1 MRLII
6 RTLDY
11 EEVLVLCL
19 LTITRSLQLTTTRP
33 KIHLIRLVVV
43 MSNSEVN
50 GDIDSLAASSASKYG
65 TKFKLMTRT
74 DQIHELQ
81 TLIRDAE
88 TSRSHFKASFD

>member
-1 MRLII
+1 MI
-6 RTLDY
+6 
-11 EEVLVLCL
+11 
-19 LTITRSLQLTTTRP
+19 
-33 KIHLIRLVVV
+33 
-43 MSNSEVN
+43 NSEVN

-88 TSRSHFKASFD
+88 TSRSHFKASFKV

>member
-1 MRLII
+1 M
-6 RTLDY
+6 T
-11 EEVLVLCL
+11 
-19 LTITRSLQLTTTRP
+19 
-33 KIHLIRLVVV
+33 
-43 MSNSEVN
+43 NSEVN

-88 TSRSHFKASFD
+88 TSRSHFKASFRTVSPLMHDICHYQ

>member
-1 MRLII
+1 MGSNDKSLTSSLISRPKKI
-6 RTLDY
+6 
-11 EEVLVLCL
+11 
-19 LTITRSLQLTTTRP
+19 QLTLLP
-33 KIHLIRLVVV
+33 VIMI
-43 MSNSEVN
+43 NSEVN

-88 TSRSHFKASFD
+88 TSRSHFKASFEV

>member
-1 MRLII
+1 
-6 RTLDY
+6 
-11 EEVLVLCL
+11 
-19 LTITRSLQLTTTRP
+19 
-33 KIHLIRLVVV
+33 

-65 TKFKLMTRT
+65 NKFKLMTRT

-88 TSRSHFKASFD
+88 TSRSHFKVSFHDGSLIRCICFQTFILTI